1 LRLSEGEKYNQILTK
16 QKLNILEYSK
26 LEEISIKV
34 GDQKNKSMTDR
45 LMNMIDS
52 ESISREI
59 KEYFDDIQKACA
71 ECQVRFIWFLIELL

>member
-1 LRLSEGEKYNQILTK
+1 MRLSEGEKYNQILTK

-26 LEEISIKV
+26 LEEISIKG
-34 GDQKNKSMTDR
+34 GDQKNKSMTDH